1 MGDTVSP
8 RRTKKRKEPTGFDRA
23 IGGLQ
28 VASEALNLV
37 RTAPPATLVAYY
49 IGSVPCIL
57 GLLYFVSD
65 MSRSAFARERC
76 FTLSL
81 VMAGLFLWMKAWHA
95 VFAASLRDRLMETQ
109 APWTTR
115 RAMRLVATQVALQ
128 PYGLVL
134 IPVSIL
140 LLIPFHAVYSF
151 YQNVTVLGNGRS
163 SNAGTVRR
171 DAWNLSKLWPVQ
183 NHVLIWLLSPS
194 VLAVGLLGMF
204 ASARLLVS
212 LTPELYEMHG
222 FFWLFLGLL
231 VIFYVMLLMAP
242 FACAVAGNVAA
253 ILIMLPAALRS
264 FFGIQ
269 TVFTLSGWHAI
280 FNTTF
285 LSAVLAISYLC
296 LDPIIKAAY
305 VLRCYYGKSRRTGED
320 LASELRRESGG
331 RSE

>member
-1 MGDTVSP
+1 MSP
-8 RRTKKRKEPTGFDRA
+8 RRTKRRKEPTGLDRA

-49 IGSVPCIL
+49 VGSVPCVL
-57 GLLYFVSD
+57 GLLYFISD

-95 VFAASLRDRLMETQ
+95 VFAAGLRDRLMETQ

-115 RAMRLVATQVALQ
+115 RGMRLVATQVALQ

-140 LLIPFHAVYSF
+140 LLAPFYAVYSF
-151 YQNVTVLGNGRS
+151 YQNVTVLGDGRS
-163 SNAGTVRR
+163 SNTRTVRR
-171 DAWNLSKLWPVQ
+171 DAWNLCRLWPVQ
-183 NHVLIWLLSPS
+183 NHVLIWLLSPW
-194 VLAVGLLGMF
+194 VLAVGLIAAFG
-204 ASARLLVS
+204 SARLLVS
-212 LTPELYEMHG
+212 LTPELHG
-222 FFWLFLGLL
+222 MQGFLWFFLSLL
-231 VIFYVMLLMAP
+231 LIFYVVLPIAP

-269 TVFTLSGWHAI
+269 TVFTLSGWHGI

-305 VLRCYYGKSRRTGED
+305 VLRCYYGESRRTGED
-320 LASELRRESGG
+320 LVSELRRESGG
-331 RSE
+331 RDAR